1 MMLTSPQR
9 DWIPLLLL
17 NPLTFGQIRC
27 LIHQDNSH
35 HFSGPWYEHSA
46 LEIRTGTLLSPKL
59 IFFFFSKYFWP
70 EPLLCIHIFHRHFSR
85 STKNASPF

>member
-17 NPLTFGQIRC
+17 NSLRFGQIRC

-59 IFFFFSKYFWP
+59 IFFVKTF
-70 EPLLCIHIFHRHFSR
+70 L
-85 STKNASPF
+85 A